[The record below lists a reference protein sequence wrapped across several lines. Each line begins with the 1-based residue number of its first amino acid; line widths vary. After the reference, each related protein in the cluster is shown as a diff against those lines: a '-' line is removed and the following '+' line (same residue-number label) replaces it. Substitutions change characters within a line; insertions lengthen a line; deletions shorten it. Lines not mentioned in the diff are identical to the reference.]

1 MAHTLKEIAQRLKD
15 NEKEVQLIY
24 AFNSSGKTRLSR
36 EFKGIIAPEDSE
48 EEKFEPSRKKILYYN
63 AFTEDL
69 FYWNNDPDRR
79 ATPRLKIHA
88 NSFTDWIL
96 NEEGRVLDITRIFRR
111 YTTNLIT
118 PTFNEEYQFDLADG
132 ETVNVRKHS
141 EVTFRLDQTSA
152 LTKETDP
159 PDSERYKLVKI
170 SRSEESNFI
179 WSVFFAVIK
188 QVVSVWNVSAGPNP
202 ALNQFKAIEYI
213 FVDDPVSSM
222 DENHL
227 IELAFDLAR
236 LVKSSPKH
244 LKYIITTHNPLFFNV
259 LRSEL
264 RNSHGFLLEKY
275 EDGTFDLLKKKG
287 ASNRSFSYHLHIKKI
302 LEKAIAEKKVEKYHF
317 MLLRNLYEKTA
328 SFLGYPDWRQLIP
341 GDKDTYLR
349 KILDVYS
356 HRTLSSEEVRAP
368 TEQERKTVKLLLDN
382 LNSYRF
388 FQAEKKE

>member
-15 NEKEVQLIY
+15 NEKKVQLIY

-48 EEKFEPSRKKILYYN
+48 EDNSESSRNKILYYN
-63 AFTEDL
+63 ALTEDL
-69 FYWNNDPDRR
+69 FYWTHDHDRS
-79 ATPRLKIHA
+79 AIPKLKIQP
-88 NSFTDWIL
+88 NSFTNWIL
-96 NEEGRVLDITRIFRR
+96 DGHGRVLDIIAIFQR

-118 PTFNEEYQFDLADG
+118 PTFNEEYQYERADG
-132 ETVNVRKHS
+132 EIVKVPKNS
-141 EVTFRLDQTSA
+141 EVTFEFDFTDT
-152 LTKETDP
+152 LTKEAEATG
-159 PDSERYKLVKI
+159 SERYKLVKI

-179 WSVFFAVIK
+179 WSVFFAMIER
-188 QVVSVWNVSAGPNP
+188 VVSVLNESTIGDPP
-202 ALNQFKAIEYI
+202 LNQFKDIEYI

-302 LEKAIAEKKVEKYHF
+302 VEKAIAEKKVEKYHF

-328 SFLGYPDWRQLIP
+328 SFLGYPNWRQLLP
-341 GDKDTYLR
+341 EDKDAYLKR
-349 KILDVYS
+349 VLDYSS
-356 HRTLSSEEVRAP
+356 HRTLSSEEVRE
-368 TEQERKTVKLLLDN
+368 TTQRERQTVELLLKN
-382 LNSYRF
+382 LNRF
-388 FQAEKKE
+388 GFFEKGKEE